1 MVLVVDPEARIT
13 AKEALAHPWIHP
25 TMERSSTVTS
35 RPSVAPDAATK
46 SWFPADLILPTK
58 NLM

>member
-1 MVLVVDPEARIT
+1 
-13 AKEALAHPWIHP
+13 
-25 TMERSSTVTS
+25 MERSSTVTS
-35 RPSVAPDAATK
+35 RPSVALSPDAAAK